1 MDTQRALKAI
11 MAAANIS
18 SRQLGE
24 CMGIT
29 PQSAAN
35 KIYNGVNRITD
46 LIKIANACNADVIIR
61 TNDGLE
67 IPLTVSDE
75 SGKRENV

>member
-11 MAAANIS
+11 MGAANIS

-29 PQSAAN
+29 PQTAAN
-35 KIYNGVNRITD
+35 KIHNGVNRITD
-46 LIKIANACNADVIIR
+46 LIKIADACNATVIIR

-67 IPLTVSDE
+67 IPLTISDATE
-75 SGKRENV
+75 KE